1 MNNVVNKIILDS
13 KIDSLITIEELI
25 DKLKNELLL
34 NDKVYGKISVALIE
48 AVNNAIVHGN
58 KLDIDKTVEID
69 YYEELNKLIFNIK
82 DSGEGFDYNNI
93 PDPTLPENIEKINGR
108 GVYLM
113 RQLADE
119 VEFEENGSRIIL
131 KFKL

>member
-34 NDKVYGKISVALIE
+34 SDKVYGKISVALIE

-58 KLDIDKTVEID
+58 KLDIDKKIP
-69 YYEELNKLIFNIK
+69 IF
-82 DSGEGFDYNNI
+82 FY
-93 PDPTLPENIEKINGR
+93 
-108 GVYLM
+108 
-113 RQLADE
+113 
-119 VEFEENGSRIIL
+119 
-131 KFKL
+131 